1 MKILYVTTIGITM
14 DFFKSFIKELTDM
27 GHTVEIAC
35 NDEAAPVPEFYNGLG
50 CTVHRLSCS
59 RSPFSGG
66 NVKAVKQIRRLVEEN
81 GYDIVHCHTPIAAAC
96 TRLACRK
103 LRKKQGVKV
112 FYTAHGFHFYK
123 GAPLKNWILYY
134 SVEKFCA
141 RFTDKLITINS
152 EDYARAQKKMKAKEV
167 LYVPGVGVDFSRF
180 QSVTVDRAAKRR
192 ELGIPGDATVLLSV
206 GELNENKNQQVVI
219 RAMAE
224 LHRFDLHYMIAGVGP
239 KADDL
244 IQLAE
249 SLGLAGQVHL
259 LGDRTDVAELYQT
272 ADAFI
277 FPSYRE
283 GLSVSVMEAMVSG
296 LPCAVSRIRGNTDL
310 ITDKGGAFFNPHSTE
325 ECVQAIREV
334 LDGDMM
340 GMGQVNR
347 DNSSI
352 YSMSV
357 IISIMKSIYES

>member
-1 MKILYVTTIGITM
+1 
-14 DFFKSFIKELTDM
+14 
-27 GHTVEIAC
+27 
-35 NDEAAPVPEFYNGLG
+35 
-50 CTVHRLSCS
+50 
-59 RSPFSGG
+59 
-66 NVKAVKQIRRLVEEN
+66 
-81 GYDIVHCHTPIAAAC
+81 
-96 TRLACRK
+96 LA
-103 LRKKQGVKV
+103 
-112 FYTAHGFHFYK
+112 
-123 GAPLKNWILYY
+123 I
-134 SVEKFCA
+134 S
-141 RFTDKLITINS
+141 
-152 EDYARAQKKMKAKEV
+152 AQ
-167 LYVPGVGVDFSRF
+167 S
-180 QSVTVDRAAKRR
+180 S
-192 ELGIPGDATVLLSV
+192 
-206 GELNENKNQQVVI
+206 
-219 RAMAE
+219 
-224 LHRFDLHYMIAGVGP
+224 
-239 KADDL
+239 
-244 IQLAE
+244 
-249 SLGLAGQVHL
+249 
-259 LGDRTDVAELYQT
+259 